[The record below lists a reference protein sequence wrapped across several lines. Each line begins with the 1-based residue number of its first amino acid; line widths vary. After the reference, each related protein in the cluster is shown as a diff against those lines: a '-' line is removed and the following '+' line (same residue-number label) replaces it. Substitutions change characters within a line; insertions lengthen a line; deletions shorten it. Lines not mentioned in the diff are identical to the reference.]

1 MDPRC
6 RILSNNK
13 STKGNEETSTEHIKI
28 RKDHIKADNNRSEI
42 QQKQKQKQNK
52 INTPRKEEQKATRD
66 LTRKN

>member
-42 QQKQKQKQNK
+42 QQKQKQNK
-52 INTPRKEEQKATRD
+52 INTPRQEEQKARRD